1 MDQNKEKVME
11 LLEILKDK
19 VDAMSEYEIES
30 LDAIMELLENKK
42 DLIEDKSEELL
53 EGIEEIR
60 DQLDDDDNDSGKNFS
75 SVEGLGNWAT
85 EISQTS
91 KKILLENV
99 MDESLDKAISI
110 MRENT
115 RKLYMSFEETAQALM
130 DLLRQQD

>member
-30 LDAIMELLENKK
+30 LDAIMELLESKK

-60 DQLDDDDNDSGKNFS
+60 DQFDDDDDSGKNFS

-115 RKLYMSFEETAQALM
+115 RKLYISFEETAQALM
-130 DLLRQQD
+130 DLVHQQD

>member
-30 LDAIMELLENKK
+30 LDAIMELLESKK

-60 DQLDDDDNDSGKNFS
+60 DQFDDDDDSGK
-75 SVEGLGNWAT
+75 SVEELGNWAT

-115 RKLYMSFEETAQALM
+115 RKLYISFEETAQALM
-130 DLLRQQD
+130 DLVHQQD

>member
-30 LDAIMELLENKK
+30 LDTIMELLENKK

-53 EGIEEIR
+53 EGIEEVR
-60 DQLDDDDNDSGKNFS
+60 DQFEDDDDEKTFS
-75 SVEGLGNWAT
+75 SVEELGKWAS
-85 EISQTS
+85 EVSQAS
-91 KKILLENV
+91 KEILLENV

-115 RKLYMSFEETAQALM
+115 RKLYASFEETAQALM
-130 DLLRQQD
+130 GLVRQQD

>member
-30 LDAIMELLENKK
+30 LDAIMELLESKK

-60 DQLDDDDNDSGKNFS
+60 DQFDGDDDSGK
-75 SVEGLGNWAT
+75 SVEELGNWAT

-130 DLLRQQD
+130 DLVHQQD

>member
-30 LDAIMELLENKK
+30 LDAIMELLESKK

-60 DQLDDDDNDSGKNFS
+60 DQFDGDDDSGK
-75 SVEGLGNWAT
+75 SVEELGNWAT

-115 RKLYMSFEETAQALM
+115 RKLYISFEETAQALM
-130 DLLRQQD
+130 DLVHQQD

>member
-30 LDAIMELLENKK
+30 LDTIMELLENKK

-53 EGIEEIR
+53 EWIEEVR
-60 DQLDDDDNDSGKNFS
+60 DQFEDDDDEKTFS
-75 SVEGLGNWAT
+75 SVEELGKWAS
-85 EISQTS
+85 EVSQAS
-91 KKILLENV
+91 KEILLENV

-115 RKLYMSFEETAQALM
+115 RKLYASFEETAQALM
-130 DLLRQQD
+130 GLVRQQD

>member
-60 DQLDDDDNDSGKNFS
+60 DQFDDDDDSGK

-115 RKLYMSFEETAQALM
+115 RKLYISFEETAQALM
-130 DLLRQQD
+130 DLVHQQD